1 MGKRKLQP
9 MTPDQVLGEFQKAG
23 ALLKGH
29 FILSSGRHADTFL
42 QKALVFQYPKRTA
55 KLCKALAALIKTKVK
70 KRIDAVV
77 SPAVGGIIPGYETAR
92 HLGVPAMFVER
103 QDGVFQ
109 LRRNFHLDDT
119 MNVVIVEDIVST
131 GLSSR
136 ECIEAVQKT
145 GAKVLALSCLI
156 DRSAGE
162 AKFDVPFLPLA
173 KIKVASWEAD
183 KLPKHLAGTPAVK
196 PGSRGLK

>member
-1 MGKRKLQP
+1 
-9 MTPDQVLGEFQKAG
+9 MTPDQVLAEFEKAG

-29 FILSSGRHADTFL
+29 FILSSGRHSDIFL

-55 KLCKALAALIKTKVK
+55 KLCKALAAKIKTKVK
-70 KRIDAVV
+70 KRIDAIV

-92 HLGVPAMFVER
+92 HMGVPAMFVER

-109 LRRNFHLDDT
+109 LRRNFHLDAA
-119 MNVVIVEDIVST
+119 MNVVIVEDVVST

-136 ECIEAVQKT
+136 ECIDAVKKT
-145 GAKVLALSCLI
+145 GAKVLALAALI
-156 DRSAGE
+156 DRSGGE
-162 AKFDVPFLPLA
+162 AKFDVPFVPLA
-173 KIKVASWEAD
+173 RIKVPSWEAD

>member
-1 MGKRKLQP
+1 
-9 MTPDQVLGEFQKAG
+9 MTPDQVLGEFEKAG

-29 FILSSGRHADTFL
+29 FILSSGRHSDTFL

-55 KLCKALAALIKTKVK
+55 KLCKALAEKIKAKVK
-70 KRIDAVV
+70 KPIDAIV

-103 QDGVFQ
+103 QDGVFT
-109 LRRNFHLDDT
+109 LRRNFQLDET
-119 MNVVIVEDIVST
+119 SNVIVVEDVIST

-136 ECIEAVQKT
+136 EAIDAVRKT
-145 GAKVLALSCLI
+145 GAKVLALACLV
-156 DRSAGE
+156 DRSAGA
-162 AKFDVPFLPLA
+162 AKFDVPFIPLA

-183 KLPKHLAGTPAVK
+183 KLPRHLVGTPAVK

>member
-1 MGKRKLQP
+1 
-9 MTPDQVLGEFQKAG
+9 MTPDQVLAEFAKAG

-29 FILSSGRHADTFL
+29 FILSSGRHSDTFL

-55 KLCKALAALIKTKVK
+55 KLCKALSLKIHAKIK
-70 KRIDAVV
+70 KRIDAIVA
-77 SPAVGGIIPGYETAR
+77 PAVGAIIPGYETAR
-92 HLGVPAMFVER
+92 HMGVPAMFVER

-119 MNVVIVEDIVST
+119 MNVVIVEDVVST

-136 ECIEAVQKT
+136 ECIDAVRKT
-145 GAKVLALSCLI
+145 GAKVLALAALI
-156 DRSAGE
+156 DRSGGE
-162 AKFDVPFLPLA
+162 AKFDVPFIPLA
-173 KIKVASWEAD
+173 RIKVPSWDAD
-183 KLPKHLAGTPAVK
+183 KVPKHLAGTPPVK

>member
-1 MGKRKLQP
+1 
-9 MTPDQVLGEFQKAG
+9 MTPDQVLGEFEKAG

-29 FILSSGRHADTFL
+29 FILSSGRHSDTFL

-55 KLCKALAALIKTKVK
+55 KLCKALAEKIKAKVK
-70 KRIDAVV
+70 KPIDAIV

-103 QDGVFQ
+103 QDGVFT
-109 LRRNFHLDDT
+109 LRRNFQLDET
-119 MNVVIVEDIVST
+119 SNVIVVEDVIST

-136 ECIEAVQKT
+136 EAIDAVRKT
-145 GAKVLALSCLI
+145 GAKVLALACLV
-156 DRSAGE
+156 DRSAGA
-162 AKFDVPFLPLA
+162 AKFDVPFIPLA

-183 KLPKHLAGTPAVK
+183 KLPKHLVGTPAVK

>member
-1 MGKRKLQP
+1 
-9 MTPDQVLGEFQKAG
+9 MTPEQVLAEFQKAG

-29 FILSSGRHADTFL
+29 FILSSGRHSDTFL
-42 QKALVFQYPKRTA
+42 QKALVFQHPQRTS
-55 KLCKALAALIKTKVK
+55 KLCKALTDLVRSKVK
-70 KRIDAVV
+70 KRIDAIV

-92 HLGVPAMFVER
+92 HMKVPAMYVER

-119 MNVVIVEDIVST
+119 MNVIIVEDIVST

-136 ECIEAVQKT
+136 ECIEAVKQT
-145 GAKVLALSCLI
+145 GAKVVALACLI
-156 DRSAGE
+156 DRSGGA
-162 AKFDVPFLPLA
+162 AKFEVPFIPLVRL
-173 KIKVASWEAD
+173 KVSSWDAD
-183 KLPKHLAGTPAVK
+183 KLPKHLKGTLAVK

>member
-1 MGKRKLQP
+1 
-9 MTPDQVLGEFQKAG
+9 MTPEQVLGEFQKAG

-29 FILSSGRHADTFL
+29 FILSSGRHSDTFL

-55 KLCKALAALIKTKVK
+55 KLCKALAGLIKTKVK
-70 KRIDAVV
+70 KRVDAIV

-92 HLGVPAMFVER
+92 HLGLPAMFVER

-109 LRRNFHLDDT
+109 LRRNFHLDET
-119 MNVVIVEDIVST
+119 MNVVIVEDVVST

-136 ECIEAVQKT
+136 ECIEAVKQT
-145 GAKVLALSCLI
+145 GAKVLALAALI
-156 DRSAGE
+156 DRSGGA
-162 AKFDVPFLPLA
+162 AKFDVPFIPLA
-173 KIKVASWEAD
+173 RIKVASWEAD

>member
-1 MGKRKLQP
+1 
-9 MTPDQVLGEFQKAG
+9 MTPDQVLAEFAKAG

-29 FILSSGRHADTFL
+29 FILSSGRHSDTFL

-55 KLCKALAALIKTKVK
+55 KLCKALAEKIKAKVK
-70 KRIDAVV
+70 KRIDAIV

-103 QDGVFQ
+103 QDGVFE

-119 MNVVIVEDIVST
+119 MNVVIVEDVVST

-136 ECIEAVQKT
+136 ECIDAVRKT
-145 GAKVLALSCLI
+145 GAKVLALAALI
-156 DRSAGE
+156 DRSGGE
-162 AKFDVPFLPLA
+162 AKFDVPFIPLA
-173 KIKVASWEAD
+173 RIKVPSWDAD
-183 KLPKHLAGTPAVK
+183 KVPKHLAGTPAVK

>member
-1 MGKRKLQP
+1 
-9 MTPDQVLGEFQKAG
+9 MTPDQVLAEFEKAG
-23 ALLKGH
+23 ALLNGH
-29 FILSSGRHADTFL
+29 FILSSGRHSDTFL

-55 KLCKALAALIKTKVK
+55 KLCKALAEKIKAKVK
-70 KRIDAVV
+70 KRIDAIV

-103 QDGVFQ
+103 QDGVFT
-109 LRRNFHLDDT
+109 LRRNFQLDET
-119 MNVVIVEDIVST
+119 SNVIVIEDVIST

-136 ECIEAVQKT
+136 EAIDAVKKT
-145 GAKVLALSCLI
+145 GAKVLALACLI
-156 DRSAGE
+156 DRSGGA
-162 AKFDVPFLPLA
+162 AKFDVPFIPLA

-183 KLPKHLAGTPAVK
+183 KLPKHLVGTPAVK

>member
-1 MGKRKLQP
+1 
-9 MTPDQVLGEFQKAG
+9 MTPDQVLAEFEKAG

-29 FILSSGRHADTFL
+29 FILSSGRHSDTFL

-55 KLCKALAALIKTKVK
+55 KLCKALSAKIKAKVK
-70 KRIDAVV
+70 KRIDAIV

-92 HLGVPAMFVER
+92 HMGVPAMFVER

-109 LRRNFHLDDT
+109 LRRSFHLDAAT
-119 MNVVIVEDIVST
+119 NVVIVEDVVST

-136 ECIEAVQKT
+136 ECIEAVKKT
-145 GAKVLALSCLI
+145 GAKVLALAALI
-156 DRSAGE
+156 DRSGGE
-162 AKFDVPFLPLA
+162 AKFDVPFVPLA
-173 KIKVASWEAD
+173 RIKVASWEAD

>member
-1 MGKRKLQP
+1 
-9 MTPDQVLGEFQKAG
+9 MTPEQVLSEFEKAG

-29 FILSSGRHADTFL
+29 FILSSGRHSDTFL

-55 KLCKALAALIKTKVK
+55 KLCKALAVKIKAKLR
-70 KRIDAVV
+70 KRIDAIV

-92 HLGVPAMFVER
+92 HMGLPAMFVER

-109 LRRNFHLDDT
+109 LRRNFHLDET
-119 MNVVIVEDIVST
+119 MNVVVVEDVVST

-136 ECIEAVQKT
+136 ECIEAVKKT
-145 GAKVLALSCLI
+145 GAKVLALACLI
-156 DRSAGE
+156 DRSGGA
-162 AKFDVPFLPLA
+162 AKFDVPFVPLTR
-173 KIKVASWEAD
+173 IKVASWEAD